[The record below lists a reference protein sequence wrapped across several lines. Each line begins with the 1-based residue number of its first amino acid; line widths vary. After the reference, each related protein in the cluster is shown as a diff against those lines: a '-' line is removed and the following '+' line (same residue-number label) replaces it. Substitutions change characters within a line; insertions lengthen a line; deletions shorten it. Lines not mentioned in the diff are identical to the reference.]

1 MCRSKINLPARTVV
15 VTLLSATALAG
26 CSGLYMDRGDTIAL
40 SAGDA
45 IAANEAAQMYDPWP
59 AHSRN
64 VNYPANGQKMQ
75 TAVERYRTNVV
86 TQPVSATALQGG
98 NPSLV
103 TVQTTGSQ
111 NASQGAPASTSSST
125 AGSSTTTTASGQ

>member
-1 MCRSKINLPARTVV
+1 MYRPRISPPARAVAV
-15 VTLLSATALAG
+15 ALLGAMALAG
-26 CSGLYMDRGDTIAL
+26 CSDLYMDRRDTIAL
-40 SAGDA
+40 SAGNA
-45 IAANEAAQMYDPWP
+45 IAANEVAQMYDPWP

-111 NASQGAPASTSSST
+111 NAAQGAPASTSSAT
-125 AGSSTTTTASGQ
+125 TGSSTTTASGQ

>member
-1 MCRSKINLPARTVV
+1 MCRPKISLPSGTVAV
-15 VTLLSATALAG
+15 ALLGAAALAG
-26 CSGLYMDRGDTIAL
+26 CSDLYMDRRDTIAL

-45 IAANEAAQMYDPWP
+45 VAANAVAQVYDPWP
-59 AHSRN
+59 ARSRD
-64 VNYPANGQKMQ
+64 VDYAANGQKMQ

-86 TQPVSATALQGG
+86 TPPVSATALQGG

-125 AGSSTTTTASGQ
+125 TTASGQ

>member
-1 MCRSKINLPARTVV
+1 MYRPRISPRVRTVAV
-15 VTLLSATALAG
+15 ALVGAMALAG
-26 CSGLYMDRGDTIAL
+26 CSGLYMDRRDTVAL
-40 SAGDA
+40 DAGDA

-59 AHSRN
+59 AHSRD
-64 VNYPANGQKMQ
+64 VNYPVNGQRMQ
-75 TAVERYRTNVV
+75 TAVERYRTGVV

-111 NASQGAPASTSSST
+111 NAAQGAPASTSSST
-125 AGSSTTTTASGQ
+125 AGSPTTTASGQ